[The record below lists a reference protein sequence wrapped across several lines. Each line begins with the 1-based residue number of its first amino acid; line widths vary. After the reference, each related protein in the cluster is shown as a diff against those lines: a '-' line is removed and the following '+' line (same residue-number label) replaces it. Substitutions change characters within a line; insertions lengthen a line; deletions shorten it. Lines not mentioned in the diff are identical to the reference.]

1 MKPRISMSKKT
12 ILFSILFIVAFGA
25 FQKICQWDIAD
36 KELSNYPKSISVL
49 FSSSSKFS
57 SDGTVTNIRKTQTYV
72 LIPISFD
79 IPFTVSIQSDNGI
92 ITVDDDQYGVLKLL
106 LFFFIVTP
114 ILVSLAKKFGISR
127 IEVKG

>member
-1 MKPRISMSKKT
+1 MKPRIPMSKKT
-12 ILFSILFIVAFGA
+12 FLFSILFIVAFGA

-36 KELSNYPKSISVL
+36 KELTNYPKSISVL
-49 FSSSSKFS
+49 FSSSSKYS
-57 SDGTVTNIRKTQTYV
+57 SNGIVTNIRKTQTYI

-92 ITVDDDQYGVLKLL
+92 ITVDDDKYGVLKLL
-106 LFFFIVTP
+106 FLFVIVTP

-127 IEVKG
+127 MEIKG

>member
-1 MKPRISMSKKT
+1 MNKKA
-12 ILFSILFIVAFGA
+12 ILFSILFILAFAA

-36 KELSNYPKSISVL
+36 KELANYPKSISVL
-49 FSSSSKFS
+49 FSSSSKYS
-57 SDGTVTNIRKTQTYV
+57 STNVQKSQTYV

-79 IPFTVSIQSDNGI
+79 IPFTVSIQSKNGI

-106 LFFFIVTP
+106 LLFFIVAP
-114 ILVSLAKKFGISR
+114 ILGLLAKKIGISR